1 MTKSNLLSMIRRF
14 QDNNDVVYYNYERE
28 ITFSELYLE
37 VVTIINYF
45 ESAKIIQG
53 KRVASFLD
61 KSFSEYAF
69 FFACLLKGV
78 TFCPL
83 DKNLP
88 DSRLAMIISDLQP
101 DMVVAEDNYIGQE
114 SAFRQ
119 KLLIP
124 HGCVVSNGSVSELT
138 DVDFH
143 GEENVTEIDSDT
155 VAYIIFTSGST
166 GKPKGVQITH
176 ENLNFFLAALYPRY
190 VSEQSENYLSIGPL
204 YFDMTILDS
213 IVPALYGHSVY
224 LYKAPFIPA
233 IFSGIIEKYQITRLS
248 CVPSVLEILL
258 PQLQEATGFDKLH
271 SLNLILFGAEK
282 PHGQSI
288 KTLLQ
293 HIPDLKVI
301 NAYGPTEGTMCC
313 FSSEITLDSLA
324 GDISIGK
331 PFDGTR
337 YLLKTRYGLSNAGE
351 GKLLISGKQVMKG
364 YINPLEVDNPFVL
377 VDGEQY
383 YSTNDVV
390 KVDDKGVFYFLGRSD
405 DEVKLNGFRVHLQD
419 VAENIKKVLNV
430 GELFLHKYTNN
441 NKDYLVL
448 SYESTSLLN
457 PEECISLL
465 GKRLPKYMIPNV
477 FAIFDSLP
485 KLRSAKLDRSKVK
498 DSVHSA
504 FVRSKGCINDKK
516 IISLHIK

>member
-1 MTKSNLLSMIRRF
+1 MTESNLLSMIRRF
-14 QDNNDVVYYNYERE
+14 EGNDNVAYYDFERKM
-28 ITFSELYLE
+28 TFSELYLE
-37 VVTIINYF
+37 VVMIINYF
-45 ESAKIIQG
+45 ESESIIQG
-53 KRVASFLD
+53 KRVVSFLD
-61 KSFSEYAF
+61 KSFSEYALF
-69 FFACLLKGV
+69 YACLLKGV
-78 TFCPL
+78 AFCPL
-83 DKNLP
+83 DKSLP
-88 DSRLAMIISDLQP
+88 VSRLAMIISDLQP
-101 DMVVAEDNYIGQE
+101 DMVIAEDTYTGEEN
-114 SAFRQ
+114 AFR
-119 KLLIP
+119 KNLLIP
-124 HGCVVSNGSVSELT
+124 HECVVSNGPVSVLT
-138 DVDFH
+138 DVDARD
-143 GEENVTEIDSDT
+143 EENVTDIDRDT

-176 ENLNFFLAALYPRY
+176 ENLNFFLEALYPRY

-213 IVPALYGHSVY
+213 MVPPLYGHSVY

-233 IFSGIIEKYQITRLS
+233 IFSGIIEKYRITRLS

-258 PQLQEATGFDKLH
+258 PQLHEATGFDKLH

-331 PFDGTR
+331 PFDGTK
-337 YLLKTRYGLSNAGE
+337 YLLETRSGFSSSGE

-364 YINPLEVDNPFVL
+364 YINQSQVDNPFIL
-377 VDGEQY
+377 VGGEQY

-390 KVDDKGVFYFLGRSD
+390 RVDDEGFFYFLGRSD

-419 VAENIKKVLNV
+419 VAENIKKVLNI
-430 GELFLHKYTNN
+430 GDLFLHKHTDN

-448 SYESTSLLN
+448 SYESTLLLN

-465 GKRLPKYMIPNV
+465 GKRLPKYMLPNV

-485 KLRSAKLDRSKVK
+485 KLRSSKLDRNKVK
-498 DSVHSA
+498 DSVNA
-504 FVRSKGCINDKK
+504 EFIRSKGCLTDRKL
-516 IISLHIK
+516 ISLHIK

>member
-1 MTKSNLLSMIRRF
+1 MATNNLLSMIRRF
-14 QDNNDVVYYNYERE
+14 KNNNNVAYYDFERK

-37 VVTIINYF
+37 MVMIMNYF
-45 ESAKIIQG
+45 ESTGLTQG
-53 KRVASFLD
+53 KRVVSFLD
-61 KSFSEYAF
+61 KSFSEYAL

-78 TFCPL
+78 SFCPL
-83 DKNLP
+83 DKSLP
-88 DSRLAMIISDLQP
+88 TSRLAMIMSDLQP
-101 DMVVAEDNYIGQE
+101 DMVMAEDSDIGE
-114 SAFRQ
+114 ENAFRQ

-124 HGCVVSNGSVSELT
+124 PDCVVSNGRVSALADDCARDE
-138 DVDFH
+138 D
-143 GEENVTEIDSDT
+143 NVTDIDTDT

-176 ENLNFFLAALYPRY
+176 ENLNFFLNALYPRY

-213 IVPALYGHSVY
+213 IVPPLYGHSVY

-233 IFSGIIEKYQITRLS
+233 IFSGIIEKYQITRLT
-248 CVPSVLEILL
+248 CVPSVLQILL
-258 PQLQEATGFDKLH
+258 PQLNESTGFDKLN

-282 PHGQSI
+282 PHGHSI
-288 KTLLQ
+288 KTLLEN
-293 HIPDLKVI
+293 IPDLKVI

-331 PFDGTR
+331 PFDGTK
-337 YLLKTRYGLSNAGE
+337 YLLETRSGFSTSGE

-364 YINPLEVDNPFVL
+364 YINQSQVDDPFIL
-377 VDGEQY
+377 VGDDQY
-383 YSTNDVV
+383 YCTNDVV
-390 KVDDKGVFYFLGRSD
+390 RVDDEGVFYFLGRSD

-419 VAENIKKVLNV
+419 VAENIKKTLNI
-430 GELFLHKYTNN
+430 GDIFLHKYTDN

-448 SYESTSLLN
+448 SYENTSLLN

-465 GKRLPKYMIPNV
+465 GKRLPKYMIPNI

-485 KLRSAKLDRSKVK
+485 KLRSSKLDRNKVK
-498 DSVHSA
+498 DSVNSE
-504 FVRSKGCINDKK
+504 FIRSKVCLTDKK

>member
-1 MTKSNLLSMIRRF
+1 MTTNNLLSMIRRF
-14 QDNNDVVYYNYERE
+14 KSNNNIAYYDFERKM
-28 ITFSELYLE
+28 TFSELYLE
-37 VVTIINYF
+37 IVMIMNYF
-45 ESAKIIQG
+45 ESTSMTQG
-53 KRVASFLD
+53 KRVVSFLD
-61 KSFSEYAF
+61 KSFSEYAI

-78 TFCPL
+78 SFCPL
-83 DKNLP
+83 DKSLP
-88 DSRLAMIISDLQP
+88 TSRLAMIMSDLQP
-101 DMVVAEDNYIGQE
+101 DMVIAEDSDIGE
-114 SAFRQ
+114 ENAFRQ

-124 HGCVVSNGSVSELT
+124 PDCVVSNGRVSALADDYARDE
-138 DVDFH
+138 D
-143 GEENVTEIDSDT
+143 NVTDIDTDT

-176 ENLNFFLAALYPRY
+176 ENLNFFLNALYPRY

-213 IVPALYGHSVY
+213 IVPPLYGHSVY

-248 CVPSVLEILL
+248 CVPSVLKILL
-258 PQLQEATGFDKLH
+258 PQLNESTGFDKLN

-288 KTLLQ
+288 KTLLEN
-293 HIPDLKVI
+293 IPDLKVL

-313 FSSEITLDSLA
+313 FSSEITLDSLV

-331 PFDGTR
+331 PFNGTK
-337 YLLKTRYGLSNAGE
+337 YLLETRSGFSTSGE

-364 YINPLEVDNPFVL
+364 YINQSQVDDPFIFVG
-377 VDGEQY
+377 DDQY
-383 YSTNDVV
+383 YCTNDVV
-390 KVDDKGVFYFLGRSD
+390 RVDEEGVFYFLGRSD

-419 VAENIKKVLNV
+419 VAENIKKALNI
-430 GELFLHKYTNN
+430 GDLFLHKYTDN

-448 SYESTSLLN
+448 SYENTSLLN

-465 GKRLPKYMIPNV
+465 GKRLPKYMIPNI

-485 KLRSAKLDRSKVK
+485 KLRSSKLDRNKVKNSVNSAFIRSKV
-498 DSVHSA
+498 
-504 FVRSKGCINDKK
+504 CLTDKK
-516 IISLHIK
+516 LILLHIK